1 MKRLIVVVLAL
12 SLCIAAGSAAL
23 AAKGGGATK
32 VKSKVTLKYEA
43 SGNPPYNEAARFYGK
58 VKAKKAPGKVKKAC
72 KKGRKVKV
80 KPNAGKDKTDGKG
93 KYEII
98 LPGPATPGTY
108 TAKVKKKKVTKG
120 GEKYVCKKAKAKL
133 TVS

>member
-12 SLCIAAGSAAL
+12 ALCIAVGSAAL

-80 KPNAGKDKTDGKG
+80 
-93 KYEII
+93 
-98 LPGPATPGTY
+98 
-108 TAKVKKKKVTKG
+108 
-120 GEKYVCKKAKAKL
+120 
-133 TVS
+133 

>member
-1 MKRLIVVVLAL
+1 M
-12 SLCIAAGSAAL
+12 
-23 AAKGGGATK
+23 
-32 VKSKVTLKYEA
+32 KSKVTLKYEA